1 MKKYIMIIK
10 EEYVRDAQVCVNY
23 KKDIWRDLFPKVL
36 LGLFEAEDEINAIN
50 MASLSTGYPVDIIEA
65 TLVYNTSSDNKKEQV
80 IPTGQT
86 NIYDYLKE

>member
-10 EEYVRDAQVCVNY
+10 EDCIRDAQVCVNY
-23 KKDIWRDLFPKVL
+23 EKDIWMDLFPKVL
-36 LGLFEAEDEINAIN
+36 LGLFEAEDEMSAIN

-65 TLVYNTSSDNKKEQV
+65 ILVYNTGSSRKKEQV

-86 NIYDYLKE
+86 NIFDYLKD